1 MRRETK
7 ILLGV
12 VTGIMI
18 TVVVCLALWMSS
30 EPYQPQW
37 EAPISSKA
45 DE

>member
-12 VTGIMI
+12 VAGIMI

-37 EAPISSKA
+37 EPSISAKTN
-45 DE
+45 E